1 MRVIL
6 HVLRTLRRL
15 PPPKVTRDEAIQI
28 ALAEMRHRG
37 SGPLQVA
44 GARGPSACEGLRDWT
59 ILLEPDFKPCRNVVV
74 DNQTGRVLKYI
85 CPGG

>member
-15 PPPKVTRDEAIQI
+15 PPPKVTRDEAVQI
-28 ALAEMRHRG
+28 ALAEMRNRG

-44 GARGPSACEGLRDWT
+44 GARGPSASEGLRDWT
-59 ILLEPDFKPCRNVVV
+59 ILLEPDFRPCRRVVV
-74 DNQTGRVLKYI
+74 DNQTGRVVKCI
-85 CPGG
+85 SPAR